1 DAAFSKLHERGD
13 EFVRQLWDGLSEI
26 EGVSL
31 FGPSPREPRTP
42 TIAFTV
48 AGVSSTDVARRLG
61 DGAVFVSH
69 GDFYASTVVE
79 RLGLAGEGLVR
90 AGCACYS
97 TDDEVKRLIDGTRR
111 IARGKRRDTNMN
123 APWHGKTIAESD
135 DTVDV
140 EGNHYFPADSI
151 N

>member
-1 DAAFSKLHERGD
+1 MCETGTQNHEGWRRGRAVDFRLTTPGDTAPSLNSAFSKLHERGD

-31 FGPSPREPRTP
+31 FGPSPGEPRTP

-48 AGVSSTDVARRLG
+48 AGVSSTDVAKRLA
-61 DGAVFVSH
+61 DSAIFVSN

-90 AGCACYS
+90 AGCACY
-97 TDDEVKRLIDGTRR
+97 TTGEEIGRLIDGVRW
-111 IARGKRRDTNMN
+111 IVQG
-123 APWHGKTIAESD
+123 
-135 DTVDV
+135 
-140 EGNHYFPADSI
+140 
-151 N
+151 